1 MCISQGEEEYADKI
15 NKALKEASNAGS
27 NDVALAK
34 AMESLNAFAP
44 QIPWAIYTTIRLEI
58 FVLICNRIS

>member
-34 AMESLNAFAP
+34 AMEFLNAFAP